1 MLKRLALLMLLATPV
16 HAVQP
21 DEVLSDPGLEAR
33 ARQISQVLRCP
44 VCQGENID
52 ESNAGVS
59 RDLRLAVRDR
69 LVAGDSDAQVIDY
82 IRARFGE
89 YVLFEPERR
98 GANLILYW
106 IGPAVLV
113 VALGGVLFV
122 AARAAARGR
131 HAAGAVGRGRGAAE
145 GTVERLGISPG
156 ACAPG
161 DPRGASPPHPPLC
174 VFCQGKARSGAW
186 S

>member
-113 VALGGVLFV
+113 VALGGVLLWL
-122 AARAAARGR
+122 RGR
-131 HAAGAVGRGRGAAE
+131 RREEDTPPVLSAE
-145 GTVERLGISPG
+145 EEARLKELLK
-156 ACAPG
+156 
-161 DPRGASPPHPPLC
+161 D
-174 VFCQGKARSGAW
+174 
-186 S
+186 

>member
-1 MLKRLALLMLLATPV
+1 MLKRLALLLLLATPV

-21 DEVLSDPGLEAR
+21 DEVLSDPGLESR

-59 RDLRLAVRDR
+59 RDLRLAVRER
-69 LVAGDSDAQVIDY
+69 LVAGDTDAQVIDY
-82 IRARFGE
+82 IKDRFGE
-89 YVLFEPERR
+89 YVLFEPEHS

-113 VALGGVLFV
+113 VALGGIFLWL
-122 AARAAARGR
+122 RGR
-131 HAAGAVGRGRGAAE
+131 RREEDLAPVLSAE
-145 GTVERLGISPG
+145 EEARLK
-156 ACAPG
+156 
-161 DPRGASPPHPPLC
+161 DLL
-174 VFCQGKARSGAW
+174 KD
-186 S
+186 

>member
-1 MLKRLALLMLLATPV
+1 MLKRLALLLLLATPV

-21 DEVLSDPGLEAR
+21 DEVLSDPELESR

-59 RDLRLAVRDR
+59 RDLRLAVRER
-69 LVAGDSDAQVIDY
+69 LVAGDTDAQVIDY
-82 IRARFGE
+82 IKDRFGE
-89 YVLFEPERR
+89 YVLFEPEHS

-113 VALGGVLFV
+113 VALGGIFLWL
-122 AARAAARGR
+122 RGR
-131 HAAGAVGRGRGAAE
+131 RREEDLAPVLSAE
-145 GTVERLGISPG
+145 EEARLK
-156 ACAPG
+156 
-161 DPRGASPPHPPLC
+161 DLL
-174 VFCQGKARSGAW
+174 KD
-186 S
+186 